1 MKFQL
6 DFEWKSEHRC
16 RFKPEHKAV
25 NAHTRVPAE
34 CKNHVKVHLHAEC
47 EDY

>member
-6 DFEWKSEHRC
+6 DFKWKTEHRC
-16 RFKPEHKAV
+16 RFKPEHK
-25 NAHTRVPAE
+25 HTRVPAE
-34 CKNHVKVHLHAEC
+34 CKNHVKVHLHAER